1 MTNHRNALPPAG
13 PKELWA
19 WCLYDFANSSFT
31 TLIITVAYSVYF
43 VQVVARDLGSGAAER
58 IWFWGYAISMLLVAL
73 LAPPLGALADARAI
87 KRPLLIGST
96 LLCVACTA
104 LLFFVERG
112 DVRLGLLLF
121 GLANITFELG
131 FLFCSAFL
139 VEIATPA
146 TMGRISGYGWG
157 LGYAGGLLS
166 LALAYPFIA
175 GGFGE
180 ENLSLYRLSFVVTAV
195 FFLVASLPTLLW
207 LRERAVP
214 QPSATGSSAWRDTF
228 AWLAAMARTITSY
241 RKLFRFL
248 IDYLIYMTTAITPYR
263 DLFWFLI
270 AYLIYTDAI
279 NTVIVASA
287 IFANKVLDFSPGDL
301 IIYFLITQ
309 VTAGLGAV
317 GFGLL
322 ADRIGSTRTISVT
335 LLIWIGVVVA
345 AAAVQT
351 HAQFYAIGLVAGA
364 VLGANQAT
372 SRALIGRFV
381 PPGKQGELFGF
392 FTVIGKFAA
401 VIGPVVYGEVTAW
414 TGNQRWAVLSMAL
427 FFIIG
432 LLLFQRVDEQRGLAA
447 AQGNDEL

>member
-1 MTNHRNALPPAG
+1 MTTHRNALPPAG

-43 VQVVARDLGSGAAER
+43 VQVVAGGLGGATAER
-58 IWFWGYAISMLLVAL
+58 VWFWGYALSMLVVAVL
-73 LAPPLGALADARAI
+73 SPPLGALGDARAI
-87 KRPLLIGST
+87 KRPLLIIST

-112 DVRLGLLLF
+112 DVWMGLLLF
-121 GLANITFELG
+121 GLANIAFELG

-139 VEIATPA
+139 VEITTPA

-157 LGYAGGLLS
+157 LGYAGGLVS
-166 LALAYPFIA
+166 LALAYPFIS
-175 GGFGE
+175 GGFAE
-180 ENLSLYRLSFVVTAV
+180 DNLSLYRTSFAVTAS
-195 FFLVASLPTLLW
+195 FFLVASLPTLFW
-207 LRERAVP
+207 LRERATP
-214 QPSATGSSAWRDTF
+214 QPSAAGAPAWRDAF
-228 AWLAAMARTITSY
+228 ARLTATGKEIAR
-241 RKLFRFL
+241 
-248 IDYLIYMTTAITPYR
+248 YR
-263 DLFWFLI
+263 DLLWFLI
-270 AYLIYTDAI
+270 AYLIYTDGI

-322 ADRIGSTRTISVT
+322 ADRIGSARTITLT
-335 LLIWIGVVVA
+335 LLVWIGVVG
-345 AAAVQT
+345 AAAVVQT
-351 HAQFYAIGLVAGA
+351 HPQFYAIGLVAGS

-401 VIGPVVYGEVTAW
+401 VLGPVVYGEVTAW
-414 TGNQRWAVLSMAL
+414 TGNQRWAVLSMAV
-427 FFIIG
+427 FFLLG
-432 LLLFQRVDEQRGLAA
+432 LLIFRRVDEARGMAA
-447 AQGNDEL
+447 AQQT

>member
-1 MTNHRNALPPAG
+1 MTAARDDALPPAG

-43 VQVVARDLGSGAAER
+43 VQVVAGDLGGATAER
-58 IWFWGYAISMLLVAL
+58 VWFWGYAISMLAVAL
-73 LAPPLGALADARAI
+73 LSPPMGALADARAI
-87 KRPLLIGST
+87 KRPLLIVST
-96 LLCVACTA
+96 LGCVLCTA
-104 LLFFVERG
+104 LLAFVERG
-112 DVRLGLLLF
+112 DVWLGLLLF
-121 GLANITFELG
+121 GLANIAFELG

-139 VEIATPA
+139 VEITTPA
-146 TMGRISGYGWG
+146 SMGRVSGYGWG

-166 LALAYPFIA
+166 LALAYPFIRD
-175 GGFGE
+175 GFVE
-180 ENLSLYRLSFVVTAV
+180 ENLPLYRMSFAVTAA
-195 FFLVASLPTLLW
+195 FFLLASLPTLLW
-207 LRERAVP
+207 LRERARP
-214 QPSATGSSAWRDTF
+214 QPSTAGASAWRDAF
-228 AWLAAMARTITSY
+228 ARLAATARSVT
-241 RKLFRFL
+241 R
-248 IDYLIYMTTAITPYR
+248 YR
-263 DLFWFLI
+263 DLSRFLI

-309 VTAGLGAV
+309 VTAGLGAA

-322 ADRIGSTRTISVT
+322 ADRIGSARTISLT
-335 LLIWIGVVVA
+335 LAIWIGVVAA

-351 HAQFYAIGLVAGA
+351 HAQFYAVGLVAGA

-392 FTVIGKFAA
+392 FTVTGKFAA
-401 VIGPVVYGEVTAW
+401 IVGPVVYAEVTAW
-414 TGNQRWAVLSMAL
+414 AGSQRWAVLSMAV
-427 FFIIG
+427 FFILG
-432 LLLFQRVDEQRGLAA
+432 LLIFRKVDEARGMDA
-447 AQGNDEL
+447 AQRAS

>member
-1 MTNHRNALPPAG
+1 LTFPHNGAIPPAG

-19 WCLYDFANSSFT
+19 WCLYDFANSSFA
-31 TLIITVAYSVYF
+31 TLIVTVAYSVYF
-43 VQVVARDLGSGAAER
+43 VQVVAGDLGGATAER
-58 IWFWGYAISMLLVAL
+58 LWFWGYAVSMLIVAL
-73 LAPPLGALADARAI
+73 LSPLLGALADARAI

-96 LLCVACTA
+96 LVCVACTA

-112 DVRLGLLLF
+112 DVRLGLLLLA
-121 GLANITFELG
+121 LANVAFELG

-139 VEIATPA
+139 VEITAPA

-157 LGYAGGLLS
+157 LGYVGGLLS
-166 LALAYPFIA
+166 LALAYPFIE
-175 GGFGE
+175 GGFVE
-180 ENLSLYRLSFVVTAV
+180 ENLPLYRISFVVTAA
-195 FFLVASLPTLLW
+195 FFLLASLPTLFW

-214 QPSATGSSAWRDTF
+214 QPSRSASAWRDTF
-228 AWLAAMARTITSY
+228 ARLADTARSIA
-241 RKLFRFL
+241 R
-248 IDYLIYMTTAITPYR
+248 YR
-263 DLFWFLI
+263 DLSRFLV

-279 NTVIVASA
+279 NTVVVASA

-322 ADRIGSTRTISVT
+322 ADRIGSVRTIGLT
-335 LLIWIGVVVA
+335 LLIWIGIVSA

-381 PPGKQGELFGF
+381 PPGRQGELFGF
-392 FTVIGKFAA
+392 FTVTGKFAA

-414 TGNQRWAVLSMAL
+414 TGSQRWAVLSMAL
-427 FFIIG
+427 FFIAG
-432 LLLFQRVDEQRGLAA
+432 LVIFRRVDERRGLEA
-447 AQGNDEL
+447 AQQT

>member
-1 MTNHRNALPPAG
+1 MSVLRNEALPPAG
-13 PKELWA
+13 RKELWA

-43 VQVVARDLGSGAAER
+43 VQVVAGDLGGATAER
-58 IWFWGYAISMLLVAL
+58 VWFWGYALSMLVVAL
-73 LAPPLGALADARAI
+73 LSPPLGALADARAI
-87 KRPLLIGST
+87 KRPLLITST
-96 LLCVACTA
+96 LLCVICTA

-121 GLANITFELG
+121 GLANIAFELG

-139 VEIATPA
+139 VEITTPA

-166 LALAYPFIA
+166 LAIAYPFIA
-175 GGFGE
+175 GGFAE
-180 ENLSLYRLSFVVTAV
+180 DNLPSYRTSFAVTAA
-195 FFLVASLPTLLW
+195 FFLAASLPTLFW
-207 LRERAVP
+207 LRERALP
-214 QPSATGSSAWRDTF
+214 RLSATGTSAWRDTF
-228 AWLAAMARTITSY
+228 ATLAATARGIT
-241 RKLFRFL
+241 R
-248 IDYLIYMTTAITPYR
+248 YR
-263 DLFWFLI
+263 DLLWFLI

-317 GFGLL
+317 WFGRL
-322 ADRIGSTRTISVT
+322 ADRIGSARTINVT
-335 LLIWIGVVVA
+335 LLVWIGVVGA

-351 HAQFYAIGLVAGA
+351 HWQFYAIGLVAGA

-381 PPGKQGELFGF
+381 PPGKQGEMFGF
-392 FTVIGKFAA
+392 FTVTGKFAA
-401 VIGPVVYGEVTAW
+401 VLGPVVYGEVTAW

-427 FFIIG
+427 FFILG
-432 LLLFQRVDEQRGLAA
+432 LLVFRRVDEARGMAA
-447 AQGNDEL
+447 AARS

>member
-1 MTNHRNALPPAG
+1 MTVAPREALPPAG

-31 TLIITVAYSVYF
+31 TLIITVAFSVYF
-43 VQVVARDLGSGAAER
+43 VQVVAADLGGTTAER
-58 IWFWGYAISMLLVAL
+58 VWFWGYALSMLVVAL
-73 LAPPLGALADARAI
+73 LSPPLGALADARAI
-87 KRPLLIGST
+87 KRPLLIVST
-96 LLCVACTA
+96 LVCVVCTA
-104 LLFFVERG
+104 LLAFVERG
-112 DVRLGLLLF
+112 DVWLGLLLF
-121 GLANITFELG
+121 GLANIAFELG

-139 VEIATPA
+139 VEITTPA

-166 LALAYPFIA
+166 LALAYPFIT
-175 GGFGE
+175 GGFVE
-180 ENLSLYRLSFVVTAV
+180 ENLARYRSSFAVVAV
-195 FFLVASLPTLLW
+195 FFLLASLPTLFW
-207 LRERAVP
+207 LRERAIP
-214 QPSATGSSAWRDTF
+214 QPSTAGVPAWREAF
-228 AWLAAMARTITSY
+228 ARLSATAKAIGRFRDLT
-241 RKLFRFL
+241 RFL
-248 IDYLIYMTTAITPYR
+248 V
-263 DLFWFLI
+263 

-322 ADRIGSTRTISVT
+322 ADRIGSVRTIRFT
-335 LLIWIGVVVA
+335 LVIWIGVVLA
-345 AAAVQT
+345 AASVQT

-401 VIGPVVYGEVTAW
+401 VLGPIVYGEVTAW
-414 TGNQRWAVLSMAL
+414 TGNQRWAVLSMAA

-432 LLLFQRVDEQRGLAA
+432 LVIFQRVDEQRGMDA
-447 AQGNDEL
+447 AQATREA

>member
-1 MTNHRNALPPAG
+1 M
-13 PKELWA
+13 
-19 WCLYDFANSSFT
+19 
-31 TLIITVAYSVYF
+31 
-43 VQVVARDLGSGAAER
+43 
-58 IWFWGYAISMLLVAL
+58 
-73 LAPPLGALADARAI
+73 
-87 KRPLLIGST
+87 
-96 LLCVACTA
+96 
-104 LLFFVERG
+104 
-112 DVRLGLLLF
+112 GLLLF
-121 GLANITFELG
+121 GLANIAFELG

-139 VEIATPA
+139 VEITTPA

-166 LALAYPFIA
+166 LALAYPFIT
-175 GGFGE
+175 GGFAE
-180 ENLSLYRLSFVVTAV
+180 ENLPFYRMSFAVTAA
-195 FFLVASLPTLLW
+195 FFLAASLPTLFW

-214 QPSATGSSAWRDTF
+214 QPSATGAPAWREAF
-228 AWLAAMARTITSY
+228 ARLA
-241 RKLFRFL
+241 
-248 IDYLIYMTTAITPYR
+248 TTARGIARYR
-263 DLFWFLI
+263 DLLWFLV

-322 ADRIGSTRTISVT
+322 ADRIGSARTISVT
-335 LLIWIGVVVA
+335 LLIWVGVVGA

-351 HAQFYAIGLVAGA
+351 HGQFYAIGLVAGS

-392 FTVIGKFAA
+392 FTVTGKFAA
-401 VIGPVVYGEVTAW
+401 VLGPVVYGEVTAW
-414 TGNQRWAVLSMAL
+414 TGNQRWAVLSMAI
-427 FFIIG
+427 FFLLG
-432 LLLFQRVDEQRGLAA
+432 LLIFRRVDEARGMDAA
-447 AQGNDEL
+447 HQ

>member
-1 MTNHRNALPPAG
+1 MTRAPREALPPAG

-31 TLIITVAYSVYF
+31 TLIITVAFSVYF
-43 VQVVARDLGSGAAER
+43 VQVVAADLGGTTAER
-58 IWFWGYAISMLLVAL
+58 VWFWGYALSMLVVAL
-73 LAPPLGALADARAI
+73 LSPPLGALADARAI
-87 KRPLLIGST
+87 KRPLLIVST
-96 LLCVACTA
+96 LVCVVCTA
-104 LLFFVERG
+104 LLAFVERG
-112 DVRLGLLLF
+112 DVWLGLLLF
-121 GLANITFELG
+121 GLANIAFELG

-139 VEIATPA
+139 VEITTPA

-166 LALAYPFIA
+166 LALAYPFIT
-175 GGFGE
+175 GGFVE
-180 ENLSLYRLSFVVTAV
+180 ENLARYRSSFAVVAV
-195 FFLVASLPTLLW
+195 FFLLASLPTLFW
-207 LRERAVP
+207 LRERAIP
-214 QPSATGSSAWRDTF
+214 QPSTAGVPAWREAF
-228 AWLAAMARTITSY
+228 ARLSATAKAIGRFRDLT
-241 RKLFRFL
+241 RFL
-248 IDYLIYMTTAITPYR
+248 V
-263 DLFWFLI
+263 

-322 ADRIGSTRTISVT
+322 ADRIGSVRTIRFT
-335 LLIWIGVVVA
+335 LVIWIGVVLA
-345 AAAVQT
+345 AASVQT

-401 VIGPVVYGEVTAW
+401 ILGPIVYGEVTAW
-414 TGNQRWAVLSMAL
+414 TGNQRWAVLSMAA

-432 LLLFQRVDEQRGLAA
+432 LVIFQRVDEQRGMDA
-447 AQGNDEL
+447 AQETREA